1 MTIITNF
8 GSFGLKPMIYWE
20 ILKFNEYQEKSM
32 IQREELEQIL
42 YFVSK
47 RWIDIT
53 KEPNNKA
60 METLPSNFWMNSV
73 GGKAGKG
80 RWVTA
85 LMYTEN
91 EADANA
97 FKEVLL
103 RWQTKG
109 MEKTQAPDLIQIGK
123 KK

>member
-1 MTIITNF
+1 
-8 GSFGLKPMIYWE
+8 
-20 ILKFNEYQEKSM
+20 M
-32 IQREELEQIL
+32 IQKEELEYIL
-42 YFVSK
+42 NFVAK
-47 RWIDIT
+47 RWQEIT
-53 KEPNNKA
+53 KEPNSKI
-60 METLPSNFWMNSV
+60 MESLPSDFWMNSV

-80 RWVTA
+80 KWVTA

-91 EADANA
+91 EGDANA

-109 MEKTQAPDLIQIGK
+109 MEKNQGPDLIQIGK

>member
-1 MTIITNF
+1 
-8 GSFGLKPMIYWE
+8 MIE
-20 ILKFNEYQEKSM
+20 
-32 IQREELEQIL
+32 REELEQIL

-47 RWIDIT
+47 RWMDIT
-53 KEPNNKA
+53 KEPDSKV
-60 METLPSNFWMNSV
+60 MQDLPTSFWMNSV

-80 RWVTA
+80 RWVTT

-91 EADANA
+91 EGDANA

-103 RWQTKG
+103 RWQSKG
-109 MEKTQAPDLIQIGK
+109 MEKTQSPDLIQIGK